1 MYTYLIVDD
10 EMIERKGIRM
20 LLSWMNIRENILEAS
35 NGEEA
40 LEVFEKEK
48 IDVLLTD
55 INMPFMDGIEFLSRI
70 HEEYPGTETVIF
82 SGYDEFS
89 YAKKAISYGVSAYIL
104 KPVNPEEFKKVVGE
118 ITEKLAKSEREEKR
132 KDESMEFLREHL
144 LYLMVNG
151 QSRSAMQEGYFP
163 SDKQNI
169 GRLMDG
175 ISMFCDDTRDSIK
188 GSVFI
193 AAEGGYVNGKER
205 LSAGIL
211 SATDGWLDGKGA
223 YEPRNA
229 SQLIPYVSAHDNY
242 TLWDKLKLS
251 DPKRKEDT
259 EPDFDKMDERTLSMN
274 RLAAGIVMTCKGMP
288 FFQAGEEFARTK
300 HGEGNSFKSSW
311 QLNKIDWTRA
321 LEQEELVD
329 YYRGLLALRRKF
341 QAYGTCEPD
350 CKKTFF
356 RENQIAGYELE
367 YPDGR
372 AVCVFYNPWEKEALQ
387 KLPEGNWKL
396 LCDGKRCAED
406 GAEMKES
413 MMLPAKSMVLLA
425 RE

>member
-55 INMPFMDGIEFLSRI
+55 INMPFMDGIELLSRI

-151 QSRSAMQEGYFP
+151 QSRSAMQEKTQTLLDMSFVR
-163 SDKQNI
+163 D
-169 GRLMDG
+169 
-175 ISMFCDDTRDSIK
+175 FCR
-188 GSVFI
+188 
-193 AAEGGYVNGKER
+193 
-205 LSAGIL
+205 
-211 SATDGWLDGKGA
+211 
-223 YEPRNA
+223 
-229 SQLIPYVSAHDNY
+229 
-242 TLWDKLKLS
+242 
-251 DPKRKEDT
+251 
-259 EPDFDKMDERTLSMN
+259 
-274 RLAAGIVMTCKGMP
+274 
-288 FFQAGEEFARTK
+288 
-300 HGEGNSFKSSW
+300 
-311 QLNKIDWTRA
+311 
-321 LEQEELVD
+321 
-329 YYRGLLALRRKF
+329 
-341 QAYGTCEPD
+341 
-350 CKKTFF
+350 
-356 RENQIAGYELE
+356 
-367 YPDGR
+367 
-372 AVCVFYNPWEKEALQ
+372 
-387 KLPEGNWKL
+387 
-396 LCDGKRCAED
+396 
-406 GAEMKES
+406 
-413 MMLPAKSMVLLA
+413 MVLLECA
-425 RE
+425 NNYFEQVNSEQIENCASHSRYFSDELDAQNFYQKEEQMFDIFLCIWYTIFMNEEYWRKGERKLTSKIYKIGSLQQYKYVVVLSEYKGKILLSRHKNRTTWETQGGHIELGEEPLEAAKRELYEESGAIDYEIEPLCDYWAGVEGTDDWANGMVFYAKIYTLGQMPESEMIETKQFDELPQNLTYPEITPVLFQYLFEK

>member
-55 INMPFMDGIEFLSRI
+55 INMPFMDGIELLSRI

-151 QSRSAMQEGYFP
+151 QSRSTMQEKTQMLLDMSFVR
-163 SDKQNI
+163 D
-169 GRLMDG
+169 
-175 ISMFCDDTRDSIK
+175 FCR
-188 GSVFI
+188 
-193 AAEGGYVNGKER
+193 
-205 LSAGIL
+205 
-211 SATDGWLDGKGA
+211 
-223 YEPRNA
+223 
-229 SQLIPYVSAHDNY
+229 
-242 TLWDKLKLS
+242 
-251 DPKRKEDT
+251 
-259 EPDFDKMDERTLSMN
+259 
-274 RLAAGIVMTCKGMP
+274 
-288 FFQAGEEFARTK
+288 
-300 HGEGNSFKSSW
+300 
-311 QLNKIDWTRA
+311 
-321 LEQEELVD
+321 
-329 YYRGLLALRRKF
+329 
-341 QAYGTCEPD
+341 
-350 CKKTFF
+350 
-356 RENQIAGYELE
+356 
-367 YPDGR
+367 
-372 AVCVFYNPWEKEALQ
+372 
-387 KLPEGNWKL
+387 
-396 LCDGKRCAED
+396 
-406 GAEMKES
+406 
-413 MMLPAKSMVLLA
+413 MVLLECA
-425 RE
+425 NNYFEQVNSEQIENCASHSRYFSDELDAQNFYQKEEQMFDIFLCI